1 MPNESMISD
10 ATTQVTDK
18 VSEFGRKAADKID
31 EKRGA
36 AASGLEKAGDIA
48 HRAGDK
54 LGATGEYLRDSDVN
68 KMLKDVEG
76 IVRNNPGPALLA
88 AAAVGFLVARAF
100 SRND

>member
-10 ATTQVTDK
+10 ATAQVTDK

-31 EKRGA
+31 QKREA
-36 AASGLEKAGDIA
+36 AASGLERAGGIA
-48 HRAGDK
+48 HSAGDK
-54 LGATGEYLRDSDVN
+54 LDATGEYLRESDVN
-68 KMLKDVEG
+68 KMMKDVEG